1 LGSSDFQPQVAHAVR
16 KEGAGLRVLDQAILP
31 FRRPWPGVGSEP
43 GLPDLAGSFRSLNT
57 GAGGF
62 GGVVVVTVR
71 NEGRWH
77 LEFRNR
83 ALFQIR
89 ARESGL
95 GSVLYEQPV
104 TVSALHPGQEE
115 SLRIS
120 IPSSVRTQN
129 MTARLILDYGGSAF
143 ETNERNNTISGRM
156 P

>member
-1 LGSSDFQPQVAHAVR
+1 
-16 KEGAGLRVLDQAILP
+16 
-31 FRRPWPGVGSEP
+31 
-43 GLPDLAGSFRSLNT
+43 
-57 GAGGF
+57 
-62 GGVVVVTVR
+62 
-71 NEGRWH
+71 
-77 LEFRNR
+77 
-83 ALFQIR
+83 
-89 ARESGL
+89 
-95 GSVLYEQPV
+95 VLYEQPV